1 MRKSLLCLSV
11 LLLTLV
17 AGCVTINVYFPKAA
31 AEKAADQFIGSV
43 IGSDQQSEP
52 ADKSAKPASSDD
64 DGKSNSD
71 DSHGQ
76 PLASRALNFL
86 IPAAHA
92 AGNNP
97 NLRIHTPKVDAI
109 HARMRQ
115 RYQQTM
121 QALLNEGLVGFTH
134 DGLVAV
140 RDPSAI
146 PLARRATVNN
156 AVAEDNQDRKALY
169 QAIAE
174 ANGHPEWE
182 ARIRN
187 IFAEIWI
194 SKAHAGWYV
203 QTASGAWKQK

>member
-11 LLLTLV
+11 LLLTFL

-43 IGSDQQSEP
+43 IGNDQQSEP
-52 ADKSAKPASSDD
+52 TDKSAKPSSSDD
-64 DGKSNSD
+64 NKPNND

-76 PLASRALNFL
+76 PLAAHALNFL

-92 AGNNP
+92 AGSNP
-97 NLRIHTPKVDAI
+97 NLRIHTPEVDAI

-121 QALLNEGLVGFTH
+121 KSLLDEGLVGFTH

-146 PLARRATVNN
+146 PLARRATINS
-156 AVAEDNQDRKALY
+156 AVANDNSDRKALY

-174 ANGHPEWE
+174 ANGHPDWE

-194 SKAHAGWYV
+194 SKAHDGWYV
-203 QTASGAWKQK
+203 QTAGGAWKQK

>member
-1 MRKSLLCLSV
+1 MRKSPLCLSV
-11 LLLTLV
+11 LLLTFL

-43 IGSDQQSEP
+43 IGNDQQSEP
-52 ADKSAKPASSDD
+52 ADKSTKPASSDD
-64 DGKSNSD
+64 DKSSSD

-76 PLASRALNFL
+76 PLAARALNFL

-92 AGNNP
+92 AGSTP
-97 NLRIHTPKVDAI
+97 NLRIHTPEVDAI

-121 QALLNEGLVGFTH
+121 QKLLNEGLVGFTR

-146 PLARRATVNN
+146 PLARRATINS
-156 AVAEDNQDRKALY
+156 AVADDNRDRKALY

-203 QTASGAWKQK
+203 QTAGGAWKQK

>member
-11 LLLTLV
+11 LLLTIL

-31 AEKAADQFIGSV
+31 TEKAADQFIGSV
-43 IGSDQQSEP
+43 IGNDQQNEP
-52 ADKSAKPASSDD
+52 ADKTAKPSPSSDN
-64 DGKSNSD
+64 KPSSD

-76 PLASRALNFL
+76 PLTSRALNFL

-92 AGNNP
+92 GDAP
-97 NLRIHTPKVDAI
+97 NLRIHTPEVDAI

-121 QALLNEGLVGFTH
+121 QKLLDEGVVGFTH

-146 PLARRATVNN
+146 PLAQRAMVNSTV
-156 AVAEDNQDRKALY
+156 ADDNRDRKALY

-174 ANGHPEWE
+174 ANGHPDWE

-194 SKAHAGWYV
+194 SKAHDGWYV
-203 QTASGAWKQK
+203 QTAGGAWKQK

>member
-11 LLLTLV
+11 LLLTIL

-31 AEKAADQFIGSV
+31 AEQAADQFIGSV
-43 IGSDQQSEP
+43 IGNDQQGEP
-52 ADKSAKPASSDD
+52 TDKSTKPAPSKDDNKPSSDD
-64 DGKSNSD
+64 G
-71 DSHGQ
+71 HGQ
-76 PLASRALNFL
+76 PLTSRALNFL

-92 AGNNP
+92 GDTP
-97 NLRIHTPKVDAI
+97 NLRIHTPEVDAI

-121 QALLNEGLVGFTH
+121 HKLLDEGVVGFTH

-140 RDPSAI
+140 RDPSAVS
-146 PLARRATVNN
+146 LAQRAMVNS
-156 AVAEDNQDRKALY
+156 AVAADNRDRKALY

-174 ANGHPEWE
+174 ANSHPDWE

-187 IFAEIWI
+187 IFAKIWI
-194 SKAHAGWYV
+194 SKAHDGWYYR
-203 QTASGAWKQK
+203 TAGGAWKQK